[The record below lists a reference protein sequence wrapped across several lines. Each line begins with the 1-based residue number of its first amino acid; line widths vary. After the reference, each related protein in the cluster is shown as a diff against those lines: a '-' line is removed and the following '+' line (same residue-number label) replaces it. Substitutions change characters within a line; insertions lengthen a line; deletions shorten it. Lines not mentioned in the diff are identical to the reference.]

1 MDEATARAY
10 VIEELGPIAE
20 RLGWNASHAEV
31 TAVLRQAA
39 DEIRGPLTDLDEPI
53 ARALLRYIAWR
64 RAWRALILERG
75 ITLPLGGGSVAN
87 DVLVERAL
95 EQARTAYAEYLALT
109 GSTITV
115 WEVP

>member
-20 RLGWNASHAEV
+20 RLGWTPSHLEV

-39 DEIRGPLTDLDEPI
+39 DAIQGDLAALEGPV
-53 ARALLRYIAWR
+53 ARALLRYLAWR
-64 RAWRALILERG
+64 RAWRALILERA

-95 EQARTAYAEYLALT
+95 EQSRAAYAEYLALA
-109 GSTITV
+109 GSSITV